1 MERSIV
7 TLSFT
12 QLNSDFKKIL
22 EPAHL
27 HAGQRSS
34 DLIVVSPKRLDEP
47 SVNMDKLD
55 TEDIEQGGGHQPFN
69 GEQSNTE
76 HNIFQ
81 VKEKQETMDVESIE
95 ADKEYIDQDRGSS
108 VTSENDT
115 NSTLSGGEVNLAFIP
130 ETSPRGHSRKPSSV
144 LSDISIHKND
154 DLPPPPEHELDRF
167 GPPVLTPG
175 GEGDA
180 AERGGD
186 YVDYFMPS
194 NTLKKSL

>member
-1 MERSIV
+1 M
-7 TLSFT
+7 F
-12 QLNSDFKKIL
+12 
-22 EPAHL
+22 
-27 HAGQRSS
+27 S

-81 VKEKQETMDVESIE
+81 VKEKQETMDVDSIE

-144 LSDISIHKND
+144 LSDISINKVSFS
-154 DLPPPPEHELDRF
+154 LYIIF
-167 GPPVLTPG
+167 
-175 GEGDA
+175 
-180 AERGGD
+180 
-186 YVDYFMPS
+186 
-194 NTLKKSL
+194 LKKLSLCHLKLLILLDQIIRYREFILNLWQTLGSFLL